1 MANKF
6 HTTGGILKIFAKY
19 QPSFFGYAIPKLCIM
34 SLLPIITVWLPKLVI
49 ERLTGYYL
57 YRDVLLVVFT
67 YITILIVV
75 KTIESILSYKEEC
88 CVNRLK
94 NTLQLNIG
102 DSAMHTGLSEI
113 ESSEYKEKIAMA
125 QNISEI
131 AGITAL
137 LQELISC
144 AITIATLSFVI
155 IKLNIIFVL
164 LVALN
169 VGVKVLCTFLKF
181 RNIYRSRMKQAE
193 NDKIGGYLDYLQ
205 YYNKSAE
212 KEIRV
217 NALEKWFFRKI
228 KHFRE
233 RMVEIQLKIFT
244 QSHLFEMLQK
254 VLVAVQTFLV
264 LLMLSE
270 YYLEGSVSIADFTM
284 YFTATT
290 TLAATLSRITE
301 QVMQY
306 NQQIV
311 NCRDYSK
318 LVKDTIREN
327 HLEAHETEAAV
338 SQVQL
343 ISFQNVSF
351 TYPHTDKQTLKNIT
365 FEIQK
370 GEKVLLVGKNGEGKS
385 TIVKLLCKFY
395 KPDAGQIL
403 INDINIWEIP
413 NEEYYKLLA
422 AVFQDFSMFAFS
434 VKENILLSKED
445 ENVRSCMDAS
455 GVGNTVRSLKNKE
468 NTHISRILEDDGVEF
483 SGGEEQKLAIARAL
497 YKNAPLLILD
507 EPTANLD
514 VVTECDIYNKFC
526 ALTEGKTAAII
537 SHRLSASTICDKIV
551 VIDKGIVGEMGSHAE
566 LMKKGGIYAQMYKK
580 QSESYLEFPRK

>member
-6 HTTGGILKIFAKY
+6 HTTGGILKLFAKY

-34 SLLPIITVWLPKLVI
+34 SLLPLITVLLPKLVI
-49 ERLTGYYL
+49 ERLTGDYL
-57 YRDVLLVVFT
+57 YRDVLLVVIA
-67 YITILIVV
+67 YIIILIVA
-75 KTIESILSYKEEC
+75 KTIESILSHKEEC
-88 CVNRLK
+88 CVNSLK
-94 NTLQLNIG
+94 NTLQINIG
-102 DSAMHTGLSEI
+102 DSAMHAGLNEI

-125 QNISEI
+125 QNINEI

-144 AITIATLSFVI
+144 AITIASLSFVI

-169 VGVKVLCTFLKF
+169 VGVKVLCTFFKF
-181 RNIYRSRMKQAE
+181 RNIYRSRIKQAE

-217 NALEKWFFRKI
+217 NALEKWFFAKI
-228 KHFRE
+228 KEFRE

-264 LLMLSE
+264 LLILSK
-270 YYLEGSVSIADFTM
+270 YYLEGRVSIADFTM

-301 QVMQY
+301 QVLQY

-311 NCRDYSK
+311 NCKDYHK
-318 LVKDTIREN
+318 LVKDTTWDN
-327 HLEAHETEAAV
+327 HPESHETEATV

-343 ISFQNVSF
+343 VSFQNVGF
-351 TYPHTDKQTLKNIT
+351 TYSHTDKQILKNIT
-365 FEIQK
+365 FEIQA
-370 GEKVLLVGKNGEGKS
+370 GEKVLLIGKNGEGKS
-385 TIVKLLCKFY
+385 TIIKLLCKFY

-403 INDINIWEIP
+403 INGKNIWEIP

-422 AVFQDFSMFAFS
+422 AVFQDFSMFAFTI
-434 VKENILLSKED
+434 KENVLLSKAE
-445 ENVRSCMDAS
+445 ENVWSCMNAS
-455 GVGNTVRSLKNKE
+455 GIGNTVRSLKQKE
-468 NTHISRILEDDGVEF
+468 NTHISRILEEDGVEL

-497 YKNAPLLILD
+497 YKDAPLLILD

-514 VVTECDIYNKFC
+514 VVTECDIYKKFC
-526 ALTEGKTAAII
+526 DLTEGKTAIII

-551 VIDKGIVGEMGSHAE
+551 VIDKGIVGEMGSHSE
-566 LMKKGGIYAQMYKK
+566 LMQKDGIYAEMYRK
-580 QSESYLEFPRK
+580 QSESYLNLP